1 MDRYSNSPDLNESDE
16 KFLVV
21 PISEDISPPF
31 REINDVEGV
40 CIDVDDMELEES
52 RLSKPEEP
60 SILFTPKVR
69 VETRDRSNTE

>member
-16 KFLVV
+16 KLLVV
-21 PISEDISPPF
+21 PLHDNISSPF
-31 REINDVEGV
+31 REVNDVEGV
-40 CIDVDDMELEES
+40 CIDVDDMEIEDS

-69 VETRDRSNTE
+69 VETRNRS